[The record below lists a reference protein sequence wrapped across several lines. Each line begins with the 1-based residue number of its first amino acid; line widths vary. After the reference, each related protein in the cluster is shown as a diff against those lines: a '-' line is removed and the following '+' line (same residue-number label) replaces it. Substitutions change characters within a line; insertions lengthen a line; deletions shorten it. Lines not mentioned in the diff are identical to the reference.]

1 MWAVM
6 HFRSVPGLRD
16 QTDEKV
22 PKKRSTVGS
31 PKHVGSMVE
40 FHRLRQRL
48 TVDGMMMGLGKLK
61 EPGGK
66 ILIAVD
72 FIGRNKK
79 KITI

>member
-1 MWAVM
+1 M

-22 PKKRSTVGS
+22 PKKRSTVAS

-40 FHRLRQRL
+40 FHRFRQRL
-48 TVDGMMMGLGKLK
+48 TADGMLMGLGKLK